1 MSLNPRLEDA
11 AIVRQ
16 AAELIKTVEFDYS
29 CNALEEAVRMEPWEA
44 GKDQTEKQGC
54 LLGEYE
60 QIFGR
65 WPFFSSPRNTKR
77 QRSDDYTPAMRRA
90 DRVQAL
96 LLYADMLE
104 RGLL

>member
-29 CNALEEAVRMEPWEA
+29 CNALEEAVRMQPWET
-44 GKDQTEKQGC
+44 GEDQTEKQDC
-54 LLGEYE
+54 LLGEYA
-60 QIFGR
+60 QLFGQ
-65 WPFFSSPRNTKR
+65 WPFFSS
-77 QRSDDYTPAMRRA
+77 RSNANWQKADEYHPAMRRA

-96 LLYADMLE
+96 LSYADMLE